1 MREFVRA
8 VLILAISVLPLQAR
22 AEKAVSLSATE
33 KVRLWEGTSVHSKD
47 VTLETFLPEQGKSG
61 VGVIICP
68 GGSYCWHDYETEGRR
83 VAKWLNDNG
92 IAAFLLKYRVL
103 GKYQFAM
110 FTRLFFPG
118 HQHPDMISDLQ
129 RAIQYVRENS
139 ARFGIR
145 TLGAMG
151 FSAGGH
157 LVMCAAEFAD
167 TDFPA
172 LSGISSSQS
181 RRLDFV
187 APIYPVVTMKPPYV
201 HKRSRRALLGEYR
214 IHSKVLQDSLSL
226 EDHVPANC
234 PPVFL
239 VNCTDDPVVKY
250 QNSVLLDS
258 ALTVRGVNHKYI
270 RYENGGHGFGASDTK
285 GSDLARGW
293 KKEFLLWLE
302 EDLKVLE
309 KSQY

>member
-1 MREFVRA
+1 MREFVRF
-8 VLILAISVLPLQAR
+8 VLVLLVFLLPVQAR
-22 AEKAVSLSATE
+22 AKKAVELSATE
-33 KVRLWEGTSVHSKD
+33 QVKLWEGTPVHCRS
-47 VTLETFLPEQGKSG
+47 VTLEAFIPQQNRNG

-68 GGSYCWHDYETEGRR
+68 GGSYCWLDYETEGRQ

-92 IAAFLLKYRVL
+92 IAAFLLRYRVL

-110 FTRLFFPG
+110 FTRLIFPG
-118 HQHPDMISDLQ
+118 NRHPDMITDLQ
-129 RAIQYVRENS
+129 RAIQYVRDNS
-139 ARFGIR
+139 GRFGVS

-167 TDFPA
+167 TDFPS
-172 LSGISSSQS
+172 LSGISSNQS

-187 APIYPVVTMKPPYV
+187 APIYPVVTMKQPYV

-214 IHSKVLQDSLSL
+214 INDKSLQDSLSL
-226 EDHVPANC
+226 EDHVTKDC

-270 RYENGGHGFGASDTK
+270 RYGSGGHGFGASETK
-285 GSDLARGW
+285 GSEEARGW

-302 EDLKVLE
+302 EELKVSE
-309 KSQY
+309 KSRD